1 MPFVQGKL
9 REDFAGIQYED
20 DEASVPDLT
29 FPPVE
34 TQDSNSVPD
43 MTFPTVGSTGSGIT
57 DFEFPST
64 DMGTVQQPVV
74 DENKSV
80 GVLSHIRG
88 WFR

>member
-9 REDFAGIQYED
+9 RENYAGIQYED

-29 FPPVE
+29 LPPVE
-34 TQDSNSVPD
+34 VQDSNSVPD
-43 MTFPTVGSTGSGIT
+43 LTFPPVEEQEVGIT

-80 GVLSHIRG
+80 GVLSRIRG

>member
-20 DEASVPDLT
+20 NEASVPDLT

-34 TQDSNSVPD
+34 AQEV
-43 MTFPTVGSTGSGIT
+43 GIT
-57 DFEFPST
+57 AFEFPST

-80 GVLSHIRG
+80 GVLSRIRG

>member
-34 TQDSNSVPD
+34 AKDV
-43 MTFPTVGSTGSGIT
+43 GIT

-64 DMGTVQQPVV
+64 DKGAVQQPVV
-74 DENKSV
+74 GENKSV
-80 GVLSHIRG
+80 GVLSRIRG

>member
-34 TQDSNSVPD
+34 VSEV
-43 MTFPTVGSTGSGIT
+43 GIT

-64 DMGTVQQPVV
+64 DKGTVQQPVV
-74 DENKSV
+74 DESNSV
-80 GVLSHIRG
+80 GVLSRIRG

>member
-1 MPFVQGKL
+1 MSFVQGKL
-9 REDFAGIQYED
+9 REDFTGIQYED

-34 TQDSNSVPD
+34 VLET
-43 MTFPTVGSTGSGIT
+43 GIT

-64 DMGTVQQPVV
+64 DMGPVQQPIV
-74 DENKSV
+74 DENNSV
-80 GVLSHIRG
+80 GVLSRIRG

>member
-34 TQDSNSVPD
+34 AQEV
-43 MTFPTVGSTGSGIT
+43 GIT
-57 DFEFPST
+57 DFEFPGT

-80 GVLSHIRG
+80 GVLSRIRG

>member
-20 DEASVPDLT
+20 NEASVPDLT

-34 TQDSNSVPD
+34 AQEV
-43 MTFPTVGSTGSGIT
+43 GIT

-74 DENKSV
+74 DENNSV
-80 GVLSHIRG
+80 GVLSRIRG

>member
-9 REDFAGIQYED
+9 REDFAGIQYE
-20 DEASVPDLT
+20 ASVPDLT

-34 TQDSNSVPD
+34 AQEV
-43 MTFPTVGSTGSGIT
+43 GIT

-80 GVLSHIRG
+80 GVLSRIRG

>member
-20 DEASVPDLT
+20 DEASVPDMT
-29 FPPVE
+29 FSPVE
-34 TQDSNSVPD
+34 ELEV
-43 MTFPTVGSTGSGIT
+43 GIT

-80 GVLSHIRG
+80 GVLSRIRS